1 MPERSEPQFV
11 AVAEIS
17 VIAHFAGDE
26 DIGALLHGFI
36 DEKVPGTAA
45 KGHGGNFA
53 LRPCRIG
60 KAIGAE
66 YRFQKLQKVGCGHG
80 TCQRADNAAA
90 ALAAGRGLQE
100 PHVLEPEHLGCCE
113 VHAAPRIVEVG
124 VRGIDADAGTDGI
137 EYATPHDGGA
147 VDALHAA
154 KEQRVVRHDEV
165 AALSDGFC
173 YDLFGHVKTQ

>member
-1 MPERSEPQFV
+1 M
-11 AVAEIS
+11 AEIS

-26 DIGALLHGFI
+26 DIGALLHSFI

-45 KGHGGNFA
+45 KGHGVNLA

-60 KAIGAE
+60 EAIGVE
-66 YRFQKLQKVGCGHG
+66 SSFQELQEIGSRHG
-80 TCQRADNAAA
+80 TGQRADNAAT

-113 VHAAPRIVEVG
+113 VHAAPCVVEVG
-124 VRGIDADAGTDGI
+124 VRGIDADAGADGI

-154 KEQRVVRHDEV
+154 KQQRVVRHDEV
-165 AALSDGFC
+165 AALLRCFG

>member
-1 MPERSEPQFV
+1 M
-11 AVAEIS
+11 AEIS

-26 DIGALLHGFI
+26 DIGALLHSFI

-45 KGHGGNFA
+45 KGHGANLA

-60 KAIGAE
+60 ETIGVE
-66 YRFQKLQKVGCGHG
+66 SSFQELQEIGSRHG
-80 TCQRADNAAA
+80 TGQRADNAAA
-90 ALAAGRGLQE
+90 ALAASHGLQE
-100 PHVLEPEHLGCCE
+100 AHGLEPEHLGRRE

-124 VRGIDADAGTDGI
+124 VRGIDADTGADGI

-154 KEQRVVRHDEV
+154 KQQRVVRHDEV

>member
-1 MPERSEPQFV
+1 M
-11 AVAEIS
+11 AEIS

-45 KGHGGNFA
+45 KGHGANLA

-60 KAIGAE
+60 ETIGAE
-66 YRFQKLQKVGCGHG
+66 CRFQKLQKVGCGYG
-80 TCQRADNAAA
+80 TCQRAYDAAA

-100 PHVLEPEHLGCCE
+100 PHGLEPEHLGCCE
-113 VHAAPRIVEVG
+113 VHASPCVVEVG
-124 VRGIDADAGTDGI
+124 VRGIDADTGADGI

-165 AALSDGFC
+165 AALLRCFG